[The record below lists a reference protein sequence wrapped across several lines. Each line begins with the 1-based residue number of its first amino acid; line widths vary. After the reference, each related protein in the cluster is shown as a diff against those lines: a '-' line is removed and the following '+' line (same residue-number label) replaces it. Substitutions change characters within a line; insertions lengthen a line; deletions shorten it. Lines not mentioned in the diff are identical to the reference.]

1 MVNLVFYCLGAGLM
15 AAVMFF
21 PLTYLAMRS
30 TFTFQGG
37 LGKAWKPFGY
47 SVLLLAVAKFVEL
60 GTGASQDTM
69 TAAGFVWFIVV
80 PILICAPVLY
90 FTYRVK
96 TAATP
101 PQV

>member
-1 MVNLVFYCLGAGLM
+1 MVNLVLYCLGAGLM
-15 AAVMFF
+15 AAAIFF

-30 TFTFQGG
+30 MFAFQGG

-69 TAAGFVWFIVV
+69 TAAGFVWFMVV
-80 PILICAPVLY
+80 PILICALVLH
-90 FTYRVK
+90 FTYRIK
-96 TAATP
+96 TVATP
-101 PQV
+101 PKV